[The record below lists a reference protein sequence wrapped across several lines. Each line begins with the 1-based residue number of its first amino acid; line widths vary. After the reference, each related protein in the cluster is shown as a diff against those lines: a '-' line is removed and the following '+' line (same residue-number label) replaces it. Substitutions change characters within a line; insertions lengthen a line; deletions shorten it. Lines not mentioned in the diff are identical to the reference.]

1 MVNLPW
7 LKTFCALVETGH
19 FTRTAEKLAM
29 TQPGVSQ
36 HIRKLEDYYGRV
48 LLNRRG
54 KQFDLTDA
62 GQQVYRQARQALAM
76 LGELDR
82 GVRTDSPWEGVIRIA
97 SPGSLGLKLYPAL
110 LDYQRA
116 HPELSM
122 DYVFAPN
129 DSVEQSLVENR
140 RDLGFVTRTSTR
152 SELSCVPIGS
162 EPLLLATPAGVE
174 SVTWETLE
182 RLGFINHPDGAHHAS
197 LLLGANFPCFEQISQ
212 FPQRGFS
219 NQIGLILEPVSRG
232 LGFTVLPAH
241 AVAAFPRQTSIAVH
255 HLSNPVSETL
265 YLLKRRF
272 HPVPRRVEM
281 IIDHIGSLLA
291 DKME

>member
-1 MVNLPW
+1 MINLHW

-36 HIRKLEDYYGRV
+36 HIHKLEQHYGRA
-48 LLNRRG
+48 LLNRHG

-62 GQQVYRQARQALAM
+62 GLQVYQQGQQALAM

-82 GVRTDSPWEGVIRIA
+82 GVRTDSPWQGAIRLA

-110 LDYQRA
+110 LDYQQA
-116 HPELSM
+116 HPGLSI

-129 DSVEQSLVENR
+129 ESVEQSLVANQ
-140 RDLGFVTRTSTR
+140 RDFGFVTRTSTR
-152 SELSCVPIGS
+152 AELSCMPIGS
-162 EPLLLATPAGVE
+162 EPLLLVTPAGLD
-174 SVTWETLE
+174 SVTWGQLE
-182 RLGFINHPDGAHHAS
+182 ALGFIGHPDGAHHAS
-197 LLLGANFPCFEQISQ
+197 LLLGANFSHFEQVSQ

-241 AVAAFPRQTSIAVH
+241 AVAAFPRQAHITAH
-255 HLSNPVSETL
+255 TLSNPVSEIL
-265 YLLKRRF
+265 YLLRRRF
-272 HPVPRRVEM
+272 YPLSRRVEA
-281 IIDHIGSLLA
+281 IIDHISQILA
-291 DKME
+291 D